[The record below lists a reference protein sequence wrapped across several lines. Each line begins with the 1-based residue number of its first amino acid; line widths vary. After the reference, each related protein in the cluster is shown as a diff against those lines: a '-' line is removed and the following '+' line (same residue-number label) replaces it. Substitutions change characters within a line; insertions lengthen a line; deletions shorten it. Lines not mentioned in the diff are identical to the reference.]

1 MSKFNVGDRVR
12 IKEDLIGG
20 LEYGG
25 VYFSEYMEEY
35 RGLEAVVFKIAYEN
49 NYTLSVG
56 RDWYWSDEMLEKA
69 EETVTIRKSD
79 YDKLIHDSKLLNC
92 LEACGVDNWNE
103 YDEAHEMMEEE
114 GE

>member
-25 VYFSEYMEEY
+25 LYFSEYMEEY
-35 RGLEAVVFKIAYEN
+35 RGLEAVVFKTTENYYE
-49 NYTLSVG
+49 LSVG
-56 RDWYWSDEMLEKA
+56 GRWYWSDEMLESV
-69 EETVTIRKSD
+69 EERVTVRKSV

-92 LEACGVDNWNE
+92 LEACGVDNWNG

-114 GE
+114 EN